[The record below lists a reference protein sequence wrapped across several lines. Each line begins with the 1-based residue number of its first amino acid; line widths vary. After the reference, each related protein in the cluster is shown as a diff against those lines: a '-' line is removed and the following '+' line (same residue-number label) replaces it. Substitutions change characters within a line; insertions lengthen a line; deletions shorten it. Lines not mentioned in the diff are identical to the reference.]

1 MNKAILMGRLTKDPE
16 LKTTQGGTSFCNF
29 TIAINRR
36 FKNKDGEYEADF
48 INCVSWRNT
57 SEFISK
63 YFGKGDMIA
72 TVGSIQTRNYEN
84 DKGEKVYITE
94 VVVDEAYFCG
104 SKQSKGDANQQYMPP
119 TDERL
124 PFDL

>member
-1 MNKAILMGRLTKDPE
+1 MNKAILMGRLTKSPE
-16 LKTTQGGTSFCNF
+16 LKSTQSGIYFCNF
-29 TIAINRR
+29 TVAINRR
-36 FKNKDGEYEADF
+36 FKNKDGEYDADF

-57 SEFISK
+57 SEFITK

-72 TVGSIQTRNYEN
+72 AVGTIQTRNYEN

-104 SKQSKGDANQQYMPP
+104 SKQSKGDTNQQYMPP
-119 TDERL
+119 TDEDL